1 MSTSTPNVSNPRNPR
16 PENPRQ
22 YWRTLS
28 WVTDNIAISGDL
40 PTNPFDALEQ
50 LAYWE
55 GNGITHEIDVRIESN
70 DEAFVTANSSIVY
83 ANFGVDDDGSPRDE
97 SWFDAVVAYVH
108 YESAMNPDAKF
119 VVHCHLGVNRAPSV
133 VFAILL
139 SLGWEPVPALRRIR
153 QVRPI
158 AGIIYAGFAAAWH
171 LVRQGVDEAG
181 INEVLGEMND
191 WFARN
196 PLDLGWVIQT
206 LHRRHA

>member
-16 PENPRQ
+16 PDNPRQ

-28 WVTDNIAISGDL
+28 WVTENIAISGDL
-40 PTNPFDALEQ
+40 PTDSFAALEQ

-55 GNGITHEIDVRIESN
+55 GNGITHEIDVRGEAN
-70 DEAFVTANSSIVY
+70 DGDFVAANSSIKY
-83 ANFGVDDDGSPRDE
+83 ANFGVDDDGTARDDE
-97 SWFDAVVAYVH
+97 WFDDVVAYVH

-119 VVHCHLGVNRAPSV
+119 VVHCHLGVNRAPSI

-139 SLGWEPVPALRRIR
+139 TLGWAPLDALRRIR
-153 QVRPI
+153 DARPI
-158 AGIIYAGFAAAWH
+158 AGIIYASFGAVWH
-171 LVRQGVDEAG
+171 MVRQGADEEEIVDTLAQ
-181 INEVLGEMND
+181 MD
-191 WFARN
+191 AWFRRN